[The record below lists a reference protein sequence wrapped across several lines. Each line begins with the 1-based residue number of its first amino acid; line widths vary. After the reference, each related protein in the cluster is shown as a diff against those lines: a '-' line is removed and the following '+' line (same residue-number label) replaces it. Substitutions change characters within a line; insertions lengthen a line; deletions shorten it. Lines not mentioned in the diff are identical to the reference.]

1 VLRAKLARV
10 HEPHV
15 APVNRFVEA
24 LTCER
29 GAPVPYVDPESGG
42 VAARV
47 LMVLETP
54 SRRGALRS
62 GMVSMD
68 NDDATARNLWLA
80 HRDTGTPRGT
90 GLLWNAVPW
99 YVGSERRN
107 AAVTRAD
114 EAEGAE
120 VLLRLLDLLK
130 EVRVVLPFGRP
141 AGRCVATV
149 GAELAGRGVGVVPS
163 IHPSPNNYAARPHA
177 RAEVEAALVRARE
190 RGTT

>member
-1 VLRAKLARV
+1 M

-15 APVNRFVEA
+15 GAVNRFVEA
-24 LTCER
+24 LATER
-29 GAPVPYVDPESGG
+29 GAPVPYVDPDSGG
-42 VAARV
+42 VGARV

-62 GMVSMD
+62 GMVSVD

-80 HRDTGTPRGT
+80 LRDTGTPRSL

-99 YVGSERRN
+99 YVGTERRN

-114 EAEGAE
+114 EGAGAE
-120 VLLRLLDLLK
+120 VLLRLLALLP

-141 AGRCVATV
+141 AGRCVAVV
-149 GAELAGRGVGVVPS
+149 GAELAGRGIAVVAS

-177 RAEVEAALVRARE
+177 RVEVEGALVRT
-190 RGTT
+190 RGLAGG